1 MPSQRYQSSH
11 RFPSRPETDGSPRRS
26 VGWPVLGIFLI
37 LAFQFIALA
46 REFLMPVTLAIL
58 LFFVFVP
65 FRRLMERLHVGS
77 TATAGIVTLGLIVA
91 TAGLGYVASG
101 PIGQLTHNSDE
112 ISERLEQRMQNLRQ
126 NFKGIERVAER
137 LEQLQGNKPTVVT
150 PPPPAAPPAANT
162 TADAPD
168 PSTGVTTTSSDG
180 RSQLTTM
187 TTPEGTGTAAT
198 ATMTTER
205 PPAAGETGPVRT
217 QQQIQV
223 QVAPPTASPLMS
235 ILSVGPGIGGQI
247 VFTLVLLFFLISS
260 GDLLYLKV
268 VQSFDSMKDKR
279 GAYLALREIEDSLG
293 AYLGAI
299 TIINACLG
307 ICIGLAMWAWGMPSP
322 ILWAVVAFLLN
333 YIPYLGA
340 IGGIIA
346 ALVVA
351 IITYDD
357 LLTPVLVA
365 ATYLSFTAIEG
376 QLITPTFV
384 SRRLQMNEVVVF
396 LTVALWAWLWSVIG
410 MVVAVPL
417 LVVLRVLS
425 DHIPGMEKFGN
436 FLAGEQP
443 PELED
448 DDEEHARDLVEDGNE
463 ATTLAE
469 AKDVTRPDPSPQ
481 PDK

>member
-1 MPSQRYQSSH
+1 MSSQRYQSSH
-11 RFPSRPETDGSPRRS
+11 RFPSRPEVPGEPRRS

-65 FRRLMERLHVGS
+65 FRRLMERLHIGS
-77 TATAGIVTLGLIVA
+77 TATAGIVTLALIVT

-112 ISERLEQRMQNLRQ
+112 IAERLEQRMQHLRQ
-126 NFKGIERVAER
+126 NFRGIERVAER
-137 LEQLQGNKPTVVT
+137 LEQMQGNKP
-150 PPPPAAPPAANT
+150 AAPAPEPELPVPT
-162 TADAPD
+162 PTDTADSPA
-168 PSTGVTTTSSDG
+168 GVATTSSDG
-180 RSQLTTM
+180 RSQMTTM
-187 TTPEGTGTAAT
+187 TAPEGTGTAAT

-205 PPAAGETGPVRT
+205 PPADGETGPVRT

-223 QVAPPTASPLMS
+223 QVAPPTISPLMS
-235 ILSVGPGIGGQI
+235 ILSVGPGIGGQF

-340 IGGIIA
+340 IGGVLASVI
-346 ALVVA
+346 VA
-351 IITYDD
+351 ILTFDD
-357 LLTPVLVA
+357 LLTPLLVGG
-365 ATYLSFTAIEG
+365 TYLTFTAIEG
-376 QLITPTFV
+376 QLVTPTFV

-448 DDEEHARDLVEDGNE
+448 DDEDHARDLVEDGND

-469 AKDVTRPDPSPQ
+469 AKAVTRPDPDTQ